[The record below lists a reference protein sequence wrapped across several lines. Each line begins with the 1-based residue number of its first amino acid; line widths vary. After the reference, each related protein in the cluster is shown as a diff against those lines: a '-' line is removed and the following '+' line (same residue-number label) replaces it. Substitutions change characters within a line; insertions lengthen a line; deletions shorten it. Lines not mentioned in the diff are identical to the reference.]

1 MQRGIRS
8 KWKCKKIAEEMIK
21 KGAVKKIKEE
31 KGNLKYD
38 YFISLNNPKTTSYWL
53 WKSRSDI
60 DLHRHS
66 SMMPKIIGLRE
77 RYLKETE
84 ILSGDED
91 IVSKAMMRLP
101 KLNKAYLI

>member
-38 YFISLNNPKTTSYWL
+38 YFISLNNPKTTSY
-53 WKSRSDI
+53 
-60 DLHRHS
+60 
-66 SMMPKIIGLRE
+66 
-77 RYLKETE
+77 
-84 ILSGDED
+84 
-91 IVSKAMMRLP
+91 
-101 KLNKAYLI
+101 